1 MKRLSFILFVTL
13 LFGGMKAY
21 AQPIHKTYFAIGL
34 FTGQNSQ
41 LITFAFIKTLNGKV
55 TGAEIVRKDRF
66 IYSALGH
73 WPSLANVKREN
84 LFEKYQVDS
93 CLLLKSESNKVLGY
107 YAPVFNELWKL
118 KFYEHP
124 FQFDTPGW
132 SQGQYKPSLYQKEFL
147 QKEYGVR
154 NVLTDYIYG
163 DSLFKLLR
171 DVQSPSWIDE
181 YRSVSK
187 DTTNGP

>member
-1 MKRLSFILFVTL
+1 
-13 LFGGMKAY
+13 MKAY

-124 FQFDTPGW
+124 LQFDTPGW